1 MDKNTKYLDD
11 NDREF
16 YIEVSD
22 KGTLLIES
30 TPYFTEINHPSEPQQ
45 STHKFSRFPLAH
57 TRHKQRAAQALAVF
71 PDLAWLFLLGIF
83 ADRLA

>member
-30 TPYFTEINHPSEPQQ
+30 TPYFTEINHPSELQQ
-45 STHKFSRFPLAH
+45 STHAPYHSLLVHKH
-57 TRHKQRAAQALAVF
+57 HKQRAAQALAVF
-71 PDLAWLFLLGIF
+71 PDLAWLFLLDIF
-83 ADRLA
+83 ADCLA